1 MDFAIFVKGIAKE
14 EIKIVA
20 ECDGH
25 DFHEKTKDQ
34 VARDKS
40 RVRDLE
46 IAGWRILRFTGS
58 GDMGGPVL
66 QLLTLKS
73 ESYGTPP
80 DETARLDFV
89 NSAKLQCFEP
99 RGVTHMKKLT
109 VVVTIV
115 AIAVPSFITPRGAH
129 AGDGG
134 AVAAGVAGGLLGG
147 MVLGSVMASR
157 P

>member
-14 EIKIVA
+14 EIKIVV

-46 IAGWRILRFTGS
+46 IAGWRVLRFTGS
-58 GDMGGPVL
+58 GDMRGTVL

-73 ESYGTPP
+73 EGYGTPP
-80 DETARLDFV
+80 DE
-89 NSAKLQCFEP
+89 K
-99 RGVTHMKKLT
+99 
-109 VVVTIV
+109 
-115 AIAVPSFITPRGAH
+115 
-129 AGDGG
+129 
-134 AVAAGVAGGLLGG
+134 
-147 MVLGSVMASR
+147 R
-157 P
+157 PV

>member
-14 EIKIVA
+14 EIKIVV
-20 ECDGH
+20 EYDGH

-58 GDMGGPVL
+58 SDMRGTAL

-89 NSAKLQCFEP
+89 NSAKL
-99 RGVTHMKKLT
+99 
-109 VVVTIV
+109 
-115 AIAVPSFITPRGAH
+115 
-129 AGDGG
+129 
-134 AVAAGVAGGLLGG
+134 
-147 MVLGSVMASR
+147 
-157 P
+157 